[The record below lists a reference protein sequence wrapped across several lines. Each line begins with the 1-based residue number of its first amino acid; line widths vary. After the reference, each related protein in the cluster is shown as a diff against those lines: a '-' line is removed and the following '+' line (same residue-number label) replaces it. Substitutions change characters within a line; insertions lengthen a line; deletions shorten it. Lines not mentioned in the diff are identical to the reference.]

1 MDTAAT
7 ATAGTSGSLFWVIL
21 VGYSFVGVLAVAF
34 IASRRQFT
42 EELTRLGK
50 HSKKMAAKEAAKMEV
65 DENIFR
71 TERQDYLGKMLSQA
85 GLESQYTKMQSYWKM
100 STIGTPVVL
109 GLAAW
114 TQAPELALLAVIFGI
129 PLGAFLFVQFVKFK
143 AKKRQS
149 MMTAQ
154 LPQVLESMVSSL
166 KAGSPV
172 VECFK
177 LLSETSPEP
186 IRAEFKRALVSMQL
200 GKPFRDV
207 MGEMSQRIR
216 TPDFKLLTQAI
227 FISQDVGANLAEV
240 VAVIA
245 EAIRQR
251 FRLRDYMNS
260 LTAQGKATA
269 VFIGC
274 LPYFITLMTYFMAP
288 GYIIPFLNHPIA
300 RIVYIAMIL
309 WEGIGFYILLKMC
322 TFEV

>member
-7 ATAGTSGSLFWVIL
+7 ATAGNGNLFWLIL

-50 HSKKMAAKEAAKMEV
+50 HQKKMAAKEAAKMEIS
-65 DENIFR
+65 DDIFIR
-71 TERQDYLGKMLSQA
+71 EKSDYLGKLLSQA
-85 GLESQYTKMQSYWKM
+85 GLESQYTKMQANWKM
-100 STIGTPVVL
+100 CTIGTPIVL

-114 TQAPELALLAVIFGI
+114 TQAPELAILAVIVGV
-129 PLGAFLFVQFVKFK
+129 PLGAFGFIQYVKFK
-143 AKKRQS
+143 AKKRQQQ
-149 MMTAQ
+149 MTSQ

-177 LLSETSPEP
+177 LLSETSPDP
-186 IRAEFKRALVSMQL
+186 IRSEFKRALVSMQL

-207 MGEMSQRIR
+207 MAEMSQRIR

-251 FRLRDYMNS
+251 FRLRDFMNS

-300 RIVYIAMIL
+300 RVVYLAMIV
-309 WEGIGFYILLKMC
+309 WEAVGFYILVKMC